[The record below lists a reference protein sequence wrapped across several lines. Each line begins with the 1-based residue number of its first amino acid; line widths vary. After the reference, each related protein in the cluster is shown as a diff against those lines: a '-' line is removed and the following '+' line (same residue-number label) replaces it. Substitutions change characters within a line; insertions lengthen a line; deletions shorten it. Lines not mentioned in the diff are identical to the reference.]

1 MANRAYVRFWTRNDS
16 AESRQNDD
24 SVESQQNDEPAES
37 HQELMLDRF
46 ERLLETV
53 PLSAERPDFAN
64 LTIRVLNFTETPVA
78 EHDLRGAHCNAAEV
92 IELVR
97 PYTAPDIA
105 CEVGAYWDLWRWD
118 LATGRWQHGPEP
130 LLITWN
136 GMLYDDGLAAESGD
150 FLADLGFEHLFTG
163 HAGLLGSRGSRTPP
177 ADPVEAEFLALM
189 LREDRLHEYYEK
201 TRLNIQTLLKWV
213 RAAEQALPIER
224 YQLWSEGEENFEARL
239 DEILAVR

>member
-1 MANRAYVRFWTRNDS
+1 MANRAYVRFWTRDDS
-16 AESRQNDD
+16 AESRQNGASVKPHQNND
-24 SVESQQNDEPAES
+24 SPES
-37 HQELMLDRF
+37 HPQLVLDRF

-64 LTIRVLNFTETPVA
+64 LTIRALNFTETPVA
-78 EHDLRGAHCNAAEV
+78 EHDLRGAHPSAAEV

-97 PYTAPDIA
+97 PFSAADIA
-105 CEVGAYWDLWRWD
+105 CEVSAYWDLWHWD
-118 LATGRWQHGPEP
+118 LDTSRWHHGPEP
-130 LLITWN
+130 LLIICH
-136 GMLYDDGLAAESGD
+136 GKLYDDGIAAESGD

-177 ADPVEAEFLALM
+177 ADPMEAEFLALM

-224 YQLWSEGEENFEARL
+224 YQLWSEGEENFESRL